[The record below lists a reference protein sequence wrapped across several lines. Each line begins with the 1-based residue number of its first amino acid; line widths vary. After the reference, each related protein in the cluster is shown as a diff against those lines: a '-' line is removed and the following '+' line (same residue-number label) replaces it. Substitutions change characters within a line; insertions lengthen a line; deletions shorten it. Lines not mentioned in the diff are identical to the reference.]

1 MKQILLGALFLM
13 PLAIF
18 AQNMSSAA
26 PSPLVVELFT
36 SEGCSSCPPADALLA
51 QLEKQG
57 TFNGRPIIV
66 LGEHVDYWNGLGWH
80 DRFSS
85 AAYTERQNEYA
96 RRFGL
101 ASVYTPQMIVNGLTE
116 FVGNDPAALQRAFA
130 SSGNSPAD
138 PVNLELSR
146 DNVAHISVQNP
157 PRGTRVFLAI
167 TETNLTTTVRAGENK
182 NRELHHA
189 GVVRE
194 LRDLGKTSGPFSTN
208 VPLKLD
214 PAWNRRNLRVI
225 AFTQRGDAGPIDGA
239 ASASL
244 P

>member
-1 MKQILLGALFLM
+1 MKVVLVLLALILSPFVL
-13 PLAIF
+13 
-18 AQNMSSAA
+18 AQNSQNRVR
-26 PSPLVVELFT
+26 PLVVELFT

-66 LGEHVDYWNGLGWH
+66 LGEHVTYWNGLGWH

-85 AAYTERQNEYA
+85 EAFTERQQEYA
-96 RRFGL
+96 RRLGV
-101 ASVYTPQMIVNGLTE
+101 AEIYTPEMIVNGRTE
-116 FVGNDPAALQRAFA
+116 FVGNDPDALQKAFA
-130 SSGNSPAD
+130 TADDSPTD
-138 PVNLELSR
+138 PVTLDVSH
-146 DNVAHISVQNP
+146 DNVAHVSVTDAPQDSH
-157 PRGTRVFLAI
+157 VFLAI
-167 TETNLTTTVRAGENK
+167 TETNLTTSVRAGENK

-194 LRDLGKTSGPFSTN
+194 LRDLGKANGSFSSN

-214 PAWNRRNLRVI
+214 PSWNRANIRVI
-225 AFTQRGDAGPIDGA
+225 AFTQHGNAGPIDGA
-239 ASASL
+239 ASTPL

>member
-1 MKQILLGALFLM
+1 MKVAVALLFFLALTTS
-13 PLAIF
+13 AI
-18 AQNMSSAA
+18 AQSPQSSNR
-26 PSPLVVELFT
+26 PLVVELFT
-36 SEGCSSCPPADALLA
+36 SEGCSSCPPADALLG

-66 LGEHVDYWNGLGWH
+66 LGEHVDYWNGQGWH

-85 AAYTERQNEYA
+85 AAFTQRQQEYA
-96 RRFGL
+96 RRLGV
-101 ASVYTPQMIVNGLTE
+101 ADIYTPQMIVNGQTE
-116 FVGNDPAALQRAFA
+116 FVGNDPDALQKAFIA
-130 SSGNSPAD
+130 PDNSPAD
-138 PVNLELSR
+138 PITLEVSR
-146 DNVAHISVQNP
+146 DNVAHISVTNA
-157 PRGTRVFLAI
+157 PRGSHVFLAI

-194 LRDLGKTSGPFSTN
+194 LRNLGKTNGGFSAN

-214 PAWNRRNLRVI
+214 PAWNRQNIRVV
-225 AFTQRGDAGPIDGA
+225 AFTQNGDAGPIDGA
-239 ASASL
+239 ASAPL

>member
-1 MKQILLGALFLM
+1 MKQILLFALLVM

-18 AQNMSSAA
+18 AQDKSAA
-26 PSPLVVELFT
+26 TSPLVVELFT

-57 TFNGRPIIV
+57 NFNGRPIIV

-80 DRFSS
+80 DRFS
-85 AAYTERQNEYA
+85 AAAFTERQSEYA
-96 RRFGL
+96 RRLGI
-101 ASVYTPQMIVNGLTE
+101 ASVYTPQMIVNGRTE
-116 FVGNDPAALQRAFA
+116 LVGNDAAALQKAFA
-130 SSGNSPAD
+130 APAPSPTD
-138 PVNLELSR
+138 PVTIEVSR
-146 DNVAHISVQNP
+146 DNVAHISVANP
-157 PRGTRVFLAI
+157 ARGTHVFFAI

-189 GVVRE
+189 GVVRQ
-194 LRDLGKTSGPFSTN
+194 LRDLGAANANLT

-214 PAWNRRNLRVI
+214 SAWNRQNVRVI
-225 AFTQRGDAGPIDGA
+225 AFTQHGDAGPIEGA
-239 ASASL
+239 ASAPL